1 MVTADYRF
9 GLIGLLDLLYADG
22 HRSLMFLAGAPQSAS
37 NTRRLAALESFLAAH
52 PDLSVEI
59 RACGV
64 NFADGYDAAEAIAA
78 SGVTGV
84 LAFNDLV
91 AMGLI
96 SALSEA
102 GIAVPGAVSVVGFDD
117 IPFARYVTP
126 PLTTAAV
133 PVAELGEQA
142 WLRMWDL
149 LSGRPSGPTLVLSPH
164 VVRRGSTGPAADAA
178 DRLLLSGNRPADA
191 PGTANGP

>member
-1 MVTADYRF
+1 M
-9 GLIGLLDLLYADG
+9 
-22 HRSLMFLAGAPQSAS
+22 
-37 NTRRLAALESFLAAH
+37 
-52 PDLSVEI
+52 
-59 RACGV
+59 
-64 NFADGYDAAEAIAA
+64 
-78 SGVTGV
+78 

-149 LSGRPSGPTLVLSPH
+149 LFGRPPGPTLVLSPH
-164 VVRRGSTGPAADAA
+164 VVRRGSTGPAADATDPPAPTATEPA
-178 DRLLLSGNRPADA
+178 DR